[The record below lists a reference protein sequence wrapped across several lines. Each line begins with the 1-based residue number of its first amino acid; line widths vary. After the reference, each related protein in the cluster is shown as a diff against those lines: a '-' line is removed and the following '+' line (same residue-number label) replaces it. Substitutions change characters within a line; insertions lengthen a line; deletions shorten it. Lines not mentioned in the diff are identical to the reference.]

1 MYTLNSVFF
10 SVSIT
15 FSSIHPC
22 YSKKLHPSPI
32 TSFHV
37 PKKKMEKSALF
48 PSGQEIILHALTLVL
63 PIPTDNV
70 YLLFNE
76 LLNR

>member
-37 PKKKMEKSALF
+37 PKKKMEKSA
-48 PSGQEIILHALTLVL
+48 QEIILHALTLVL